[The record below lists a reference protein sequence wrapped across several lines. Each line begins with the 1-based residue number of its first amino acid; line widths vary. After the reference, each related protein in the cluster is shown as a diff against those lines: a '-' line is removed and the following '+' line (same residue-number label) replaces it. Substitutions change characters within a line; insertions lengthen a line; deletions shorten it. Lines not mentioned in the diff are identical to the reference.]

1 MQFRDKSAVKPRQQQ
16 SLSVVRRGDQ
26 EESGP
31 RSELAAHL
39 QHRLLRQLI
48 NSTIFE
54 DTLVCQ
60 LASWEM
66 LKTGSF
72 MDKI

>member
-16 SLSVVRRGDQ
+16 SLSIVRRGEQ

-31 RSELAAHL
+31 RGELAAHL

-48 NSTIFE
+48 NSK
-54 DTLVCQ
+54 TLQPPC
-60 LASWEM
+60 
-66 LKTGSF
+66 
-72 MDKI
+72 